1 MEFGIFSNGYIPGPA
16 AHDTESEHTE
26 LMRESEYA
34 VIADRNNWKYMVR
47 RTPWLSRIQPHVSTR
62 TTYGLG
68 RSTNRT
74 HTYRLRHH

>member
-34 VIADRNNWKYMVR
+34 VIADKKNSKNFLKERKQI
-47 RTPWLSRIQPHVSTR
+47 LK
-62 TTYGLG
+62 L
-68 RSTNRT
+68 
-74 HTYRLRHH
+74 